1 MRGTLKLAALQI
13 CLGATLAAQTASARP
28 RDDEMPQLLSRD
40 QGQALADFAL
50 RYSAGVRPKPD
61 CSHLVHMLYSRAG
74 LNYPY
79 EGSRVLHRGVPDFER
94 VKTPQPG
101 DLAVWLGHM
110 GIVVS
115 PEDKTFLSSV
125 RSGIM
130 TESWTN
136 DYWSARGRPRFF
148 RYIVGPQTDLALLE
162 ELSTRRDR
170 AATTASVRRTPRPE
184 EPRVITEPADA
195 ITASPDEDDNV
206 QKVPSVI
213 VVIRQRSKPD
223 KADVTAAFRQGG
235 LDLARTLTNGGLLD
249 PRRPVSIVERVEVKH
264 LKISHDRGIVRLKLF
279 ETLTLDHGKTLPGLT
294 IERELA
300 LNYRDGVW
308 VVSDPLERL
317 YIPRDKAVDVL
328 ESQLQLVLENGS
340 PQSDKRSIVKALN
353 YLYDREAAL
362 FNPTT
367 EARRR

>member
-1 MRGTLKLAALQI
+1 MRMALKFAALPI
-13 CLGATLAAQTASARP
+13 CLSGVLAAQTADVRP
-28 RDDEMPQLLSRD
+28 REDAMPQLLSRD
-40 QGQALADFAL
+40 QGQSLAEFAL
-50 RYSAGVRPKPD
+50 RYSARVRPKPD

-79 EGSRVLHRGVPDFER
+79 EGSRVLHGGAPDFER

-101 DLAVWLGHM
+101 DLAVWLGHV

-125 RSGIM
+125 RSGII
-130 TESWTN
+130 TESWSS

-170 AATTASVRRTPRPE
+170 AAATASVRRTPRAE

-195 ITASPDEDDNV
+195 ITASADEDDNV
-206 QKVPSVI
+206 QKLPSVI

-223 KADVTAAFRQGG
+223 KADIIAAFRQGG
-235 LDLARTLTNGGLLD
+235 LDLARTLTNSALLD
-249 PRRPVSIVERVEVKH
+249 PRRPVSIVERVEVKQ
-264 LKISHDRGIVRLKLF
+264 LKISHEKGIVRLKLT
-279 ETLTLDHGKTLPGLT
+279 ETLTLDHGKTLPGST

-300 LNYRDGVW
+300 LDRRDGAW

-317 YIPRDKAVDVL
+317 YVPRDKAVDVL
-328 ESQLQLVLENGS
+328 ESQLQLILQNGS

-353 YLYDREAAL
+353 LLYDREAAIS
-362 FNPTT
+362 NTTT